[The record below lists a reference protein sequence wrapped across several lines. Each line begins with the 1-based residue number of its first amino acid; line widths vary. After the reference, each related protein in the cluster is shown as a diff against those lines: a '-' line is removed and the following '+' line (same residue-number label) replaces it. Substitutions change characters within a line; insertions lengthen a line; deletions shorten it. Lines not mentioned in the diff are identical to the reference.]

1 MDVLLY
7 PLFVVGCILLFVC
20 CFRFFRESSYWGTAW
35 LLFLVTVMV
44 YDNLLILIG
53 DWIGFG
59 DILEML
65 SMLRYLL
72 HALLVPTLVFVSLDI
87 LRRAE
92 VVWVERF
99 AVQMV
104 FYLYTIGLTVAG
116 IFHDFLWVQME
127 AVSVNGIDRYI
138 IHESPFSWI
147 VIAAFLPLI
156 VTAVV
161 IWRKL
166 QWPILLIG
174 CMFVAL
180 CGVVTIISEIYV
192 LGSFTELVLLSVL
205 AVTEYRLKQEDYIS
219 NLFEA

>member
-1 MDVLLY
+1 MDALLY
-7 PLFVVGCILLFVC
+7 PLFVVGCIILFVC
-20 CFRFFRESSYWGTAW
+20 CFRFFRESLYWGTAW
-35 LLFLVTVMV
+35 LLFLVTVIV
-44 YDNLLILIG
+44 YDNLLMLIG

-72 HALLVPTLVFVSLDI
+72 HALLVPTLVFVSLDV

-92 VVWVERF
+92 VDWVERF
-99 AVQMV
+99 PVQML
-104 FYLYTIGLTVAG
+104 FYLYTITLTVAG

-138 IHESPFSWI
+138 ISDSPFSWI
-147 VIAAFLPLI
+147 VIAAFFPLI
-156 VTAVV
+156 ATSLL

-166 QWPILLIG
+166 QWPVLFFGCILV
-174 CMFVAL
+174 CL
-180 CGVVTIISEIYV
+180 CGAVAIISETYV
-192 LGSFTELVLLSVL
+192 LGSFTELVLLSIL
-205 AVTEYRLKQEDYIS
+205 AITEYRLKQEDYIS